1 MANKAR
7 AKEEEQV
14 AETLAVEGVT
24 AGPSSARDKENHSS
38 HTWLENYIERLEGER
53 ARNEFLDSYEYHE
66 IMATLLG

>member
-24 AGPSSARDKENHSS
+24 AVPSSARDEENNSS
-38 HTWLENYIERLEGER
+38 HTWLEGSIERLEGEK
-53 ARNEFLDSYEYHE
+53 ARKEFLDSYEYHE
-66 IMATLLG
+66 IMATLLA

>member
-24 AGPSSARDKENHSS
+24 AVPSSARDEENHSS
-38 HTWLENYIERLEGER
+38 HTWLEGYIERLEGER
-53 ARNEFLDSYEYHE
+53 ARKEFLDSYEYHE
-66 IMATLLG
+66 IMATLLA